1 MRGGGERKVLA
12 LLALASVTFAFV
24 NTLFTQT
31 VSFAADDFER
41 SDSQIGLG
49 AAIVRWG
56 VLIVPPIALAADR
69 VGRRRVLVAAAWA
82 APMVAALGALVPNFE
97 WLVATQVVARP
108 LALVINVMILVV
120 LTEEMS
126 RESRA
131 RSVGFVAIASS
142 VGAGVAVAALPLAD
156 ATPEGWRYVYALS
169 LAFLPVAYVLQR
181 NLRETGRF
189 VRAHAGTNSAG
200 GHAAGAGSGAA
211 GAADAVLAARMSRT
225 RLASQ
230 LAAAFFT
237 SVFVAAASVYLVNYL
252 RDVRDFD
259 ALGVSIF
266 TIVTATPAGIGLII
280 GGRIADERGRRVV
293 GALAL
298 AAGSIFVV
306 VSYST
311 AGIAMWLAEI
321 VGGVLLGISYP
332 ALAVYRGEMF
342 PTARRGTGAATVTAG
357 GLIGGSIGLIAAG
370 RLLDS
375 GWSYSAVMGLLALGP
390 IAVALLVVL
399 TFPETAHRE
408 LEEISP
414 DAGGA

>member
-12 LLALASVTFAFV
+12 LLALASVPFAFV

-69 VGRRRVLVAAAWA
+69 IGRRRVLVAAAWA
-82 APMVAALGALVPNFE
+82 APLIAALGALVPNFE
-97 WLVATQVVARP
+97 WLVATQVLARP

-131 RSVGFVAIASS
+131 RSVGLVAIASS

-181 NLRETGRF
+181 NLRETSRF
-189 VRAHAGTNSAG
+189 VRAHISDTAVESTTGTVVA
-200 GHAAGAGSGAA
+200 SG
-211 GAADAVLAARMSRT
+211 AARMSRT

-237 SVFVAAASVYLVNYL
+237 SVFVAAASVYLVSYL
-252 RDVRDFD
+252 RDVRNFD
-259 ALGVSIF
+259 ALGVSVF
-266 TIVTATPAGIGLII
+266 TIVTAAPAGIGLII

-311 AGIAMWLAEI
+311 AGVAMWLAEI
-321 VGGVLLGISYP
+321 VGGILLGVSYP

-342 PTARRGTGAATVTAG
+342 PTARRGIGAATVTAG

-375 GWSYSAVMGLLALGP
+375 GWSYSTVMGLLALGP
-390 IAVALLVVL
+390 IAVALLVVFA
-399 TFPETAHRE
+399 FPETAHRE

>member
-12 LLALASVTFAFV
+12 LLALASVPFAFV

-69 VGRRRVLVAAAWA
+69 IGRRRVLVAAAWA
-82 APMVAALGALVPNFE
+82 APLIAALGALVPNFE

-131 RSVGFVAIASS
+131 RSVGLVAIASS

-181 NLRETGRF
+181 NLRETSRF
-189 VRAHAGTNSAG
+189 VRAHISDTAVESTTGTVVA
-200 GHAAGAGSGAA
+200 SG
-211 GAADAVLAARMSRT
+211 AARMSRT

-259 ALGVSIF
+259 ALGVSVF
-266 TIVTATPAGIGLII
+266 TIVTAAPAGIGLII

-311 AGIAMWLAEI
+311 AGVAMWLAEI
-321 VGGVLLGISYP
+321 VGGILLGVSYP

-390 IAVALLVVL
+390 IAVALLVVFA
-399 TFPETAHRE
+399 FPETAHRE

>member
-1 MRGGGERKVLA
+1 M
-12 LLALASVTFAFV
+12 LLALASVPFAFV

-31 VSFAADDFER
+31 VSFAADDFGR

-49 AAIVRWG
+49 AAVVRWG

-82 APMVAALGALVPNFE
+82 APLVAALGALVPNFE

-131 RSVGFVAIASS
+131 RSVGLVAFASS
-142 VGAGVAVAALPLAD
+142 IGAGVAVAALPLAD
-156 ATPEGWRYVYALS
+156 ATPEGWRFVYALS
-169 LAFLPVAYVLQR
+169 LGFLPVAFVLQR
-181 NLRETGRF
+181 NLRETSRF
-189 VRAHAGTNSAG
+189 ERARAASDPAVGNATGSAV
-200 GHAAGAGSGAA
+200 AAG
-211 GAADAVLAARMSRT
+211 MSRT

-237 SVFVAAASVYLVNYL
+237 SVFIASASVYLVNYL

-259 ALGVSIF
+259 ALGVSVF
-266 TIVTATPAGIGLII
+266 TIVTATPAGIGLIV
-280 GGRIADERGRRVV
+280 GGRIADERGRRAV

-298 AAGSIFVV
+298 SAGSIFVV

-321 VGGVLLGISYP
+321 AGGILLGVSYP

-390 IAVALLVVL
+390 IAVALLVVIA
-399 TFPETAHRE
+399 FPETAHRE

>member
-12 LLALASVTFAFV
+12 LLALASVPFAFV

-69 VGRRRVLVAAAWA
+69 IGRRRVLVAAAWA
-82 APMVAALGALVPNFE
+82 APLIAALGALVPNFE

-131 RSVGFVAIASS
+131 RSVGLVAIASS

-181 NLRETGRF
+181 NLRETSRF
-189 VRAHAGTNSAG
+189 VRAHISDTAVESTTGTVVA
-200 GHAAGAGSGAA
+200 SG
-211 GAADAVLAARMSRT
+211 AARMSRT

-237 SVFVAAASVYLVNYL
+237 SVFVAAASVYLVSYL
-252 RDVRDFD
+252 RDVRNFD
-259 ALGVSIF
+259 ALGVSVF
-266 TIVTATPAGIGLII
+266 TIVTAAPAGIGLII

-311 AGIAMWLAEI
+311 AGVAMWLAEI
-321 VGGVLLGISYP
+321 VGGILLGVSYP

-342 PTARRGTGAATVTAG
+342 PTARRGIGAATVTAG

-375 GWSYSAVMGLLALGP
+375 GWSYSTVMGLLALGP
-390 IAVALLVVL
+390 IAVALLVVFA
-399 TFPETAHRE
+399 FPETAHRE

>member
-12 LLALASVTFAFV
+12 LLALASVPFAFV
-24 NTLFTQT
+24 NTLFAQT

-69 VGRRRVLVAAAWA
+69 IGRRRVLVAAAWA
-82 APMVAALGALVPNFE
+82 APLIAALGALVPNFE

-131 RSVGFVAIASS
+131 RSVGLVAIASS

-181 NLRETGRF
+181 NLRETSRF
-189 VRAHAGTNSAG
+189 VRAHSSNPAVGGTPRPAVTQG
-200 GHAAGAGSGAA
+200 
-211 GAADAVLAARMSRT
+211 AVLAARMSRT

-259 ALGVSIF
+259 ALGVSVF
-266 TIVTATPAGIGLII
+266 TIVTAAPAGIGLII

-321 VGGVLLGISYP
+321 VGGILLGVSYP

-390 IAVALLVVL
+390 IAVALLVVV

>member
-12 LLALASVTFAFV
+12 LLALASVPFAFV

-69 VGRRRVLVAAAWA
+69 IGRRRVLVAAAWA
-82 APMVAALGALVPNFE
+82 APLIAALGALVPNFE
-97 WLVATQVVARP
+97 WLVATQVLARP

-131 RSVGFVAIASS
+131 RSVGLVAIASS

-181 NLRETGRF
+181 NLRETSRF
-189 VRAHAGTNSAG
+189 VRAHISDTAVESTTGTVVA
-200 GHAAGAGSGAA
+200 SG
-211 GAADAVLAARMSRT
+211 AARMSRT

-259 ALGVSIF
+259 ALGVSVF
-266 TIVTATPAGIGLII
+266 TIVTAAPAGIGLII

-311 AGIAMWLAEI
+311 AGVAMWLAEI
-321 VGGVLLGISYP
+321 VGGILLGVSYP

-342 PTARRGTGAATVTAG
+342 PTARRGIGAATVTAG

-390 IAVALLVVL
+390 IAVALLVVFA
-399 TFPETAHRE
+399 FPETAHRE